1 MRTLMSASHSA
12 IPLNELSVLLVEPS
26 STQHKIIVDHL
37 YIAGI
42 HHIEWVQTG
51 QQAIEHMNS
60 NPCDITISS
69 MHLRDITGTELI
81 QKMRETPKLSD
92 IPFMLIS
99 SETHYRYLEP
109 IRQAGTIA
117 LLPKPFNQEQLN
129 TALQSALLYFSSDSI
144 NTGSIEVGQLN
155 TLVVDDSITS
165 LKHISRILTNLGFT
179 KISHAL
185 NGVEAVKL
193 IANEF
198 FDLIVTDYNMPEMN
212 GDELIEHIRTKSNQT
227 SIPILMVSS
236 ESNEDRIA
244 NVQKSGVSA
253 ICNKPFDINTV
264 RQILENILH

>member
-1 MRTLMSASHSA
+1 MNNSRSA

-37 YIAGI
+37 SIAGI
-42 HHIEWVQTG
+42 QHIDWVKTG
-51 QQAIEHMNS
+51 QEAIERMNS
-60 NPCDITISS
+60 NPSDLTISA
-69 MHLRDITGTELI
+69 MHLKDITGTELI
-81 QKMRETPKLSD
+81 QQMRETPSLSE

-99 SETHYRYLEP
+99 SETHFRYLEP

-129 TALQSALLYFSSDSI
+129 TALQSALLYFTSESI
-144 NTGSIEVGQLN
+144 DTGSIEVDQLN
-155 TLVVDDSITS
+155 TLIVDDSTTS
-165 LKHISRILTNLGFT
+165 LNHITRILTNLGFT
-179 KISHAL
+179 RITHAN
-185 NGVEAVKL
+185 NGLEAVDL

-212 GDELIEHIRTKSNQT
+212 GDELIEHIRTKSNQS

-236 ESNEDRIA
+236 ESNENRIA

-264 RQILENILH
+264 RQILENILS